1 MTVNIAEAKAKLSNL
16 LSFVDLGSSEVIISK
31 RDKPMAVIISYTE
44 FLKMKK
50 SSQKVDITN
59 LPSTLDRYEG
69 ILQEEMLDDY
79 KISREKYLE
88 EKYK

>member
-16 LSFVDLGSSEVIISK
+16 LSFVDMGSSEVIISK

-69 ILQEEMLDDY
+69 ILQNEVLDDY
-79 KISREKYLE
+79 KISREAYLE
-88 EKYK
+88 DKYK